1 MVTRIR
7 VLVAED
13 EAEVR
18 DVLAAVIATDR
29 RLQLVGTAE
38 EAEGAIALA
47 SSEQPDVALV
57 DVRMPGGGGQRAARE
72 IVRRSPPTRVIAV
85 SAFEDAETILGM
97 LRAGAA
103 AYVSKSDRTDEIL
116 GAIHGTIAERNEST
130 SELERVVR
138 AFDHWLIRRR
148 ERPPLDDLRRA
159 RISGL
164 LEPGGTAIRLEPVV
178 ALASGV
184 VEGMHA
190 DPVFHAVPDRSPTAI
205 LADADAV
212 QLLSRVELTIL
223 RAALS
228 ELAHM
233 PATAWLSVDI
243 SGETACCAELLDLL
257 SEAPTGRLVLQVA
270 NIERLFGR
278 LEHERAIER
287 WRGCGI
293 RVGLWEAGAGVESL
307 RLLVRARPDFVTLDR
322 SLMRGIEMDR
332 ARQKLV
338 RGLVAMSEDLGARA
352 IAGHANSDDEV
363 ETFKRI
369 GVPLA
374 RGRALQL
381 GSTSTSLVLHEVSR

>member
-1 MVTRIR
+1 MTRIR

-38 EAEGAIALA
+38 EAEAAIELA
-47 SSEQPDVALV
+47 SSELPDIVLV
-57 DVRMPGGGGQRAARE
+57 DVRMPGGGGARAARE
-72 IVRRSPPTRVIAV
+72 IVRRSPSTRVIAV

-103 AYVSKSDRTDEIL
+103 AYVSKSDRTDDIL
-116 GAIHGTIAERNEST
+116 EAIHRAIVERDEPT
-130 SELERVVR
+130 TELERVVR
-138 AFDHWLIRRR
+138 AFDHWLMRRR

-159 RISGL
+159 RISRL
-164 LEPGGTAIRLEPVV
+164 LEPGGTTIRLEPVV
-178 ALASGV
+178 DLASGAI
-184 VEGMHA
+184 EGMHA

-205 LADADAV
+205 LADAEAV
-212 QLLSRVELTIL
+212 ELLSRVELTIL
-223 RAALS
+223 GVALS

-233 PATAWLSVDI
+233 PATAWLSVNI

-257 SEAPTGRLVLQVA
+257 SDAPTGRLVLQVA
-270 NIERLFGR
+270 DIETVFGQ

-287 WRGCGI
+287 WRECGI
-293 RVGLWEAGAGVESL
+293 RVGLCEAGVGAESL

-322 SLMRGIEMDR
+322 SLMKDVEVDP

-338 RGLVAMSEDLGARA
+338 RALVAMSDNLGARA
-352 IAGHANSDDEV
+352 IAACANSDDVV
-363 ETFKRI
+363 ETFKRL

-374 RGRALQL
+374 RGRALQP
-381 GSTSTSLVLHEVSR
+381 GSVSTSLPSHEVSR